1 MGLGVGVRFGLGL
14 EGSVRVRVRDGGV
27 GRADLLHAALEQG
40 LLAELEVVP
49 G

>member
-1 MGLGVGVRFGLGL
+1 M
-14 EGSVRVRVRDGGV
+14 EGSVRVRVRDRGV
-27 GRADLLHAALEQG
+27 GVGVRGRFAGVGKADLLHAALEQG